1 MTNQKKIETKSAARR
16 DCPNCKNNYEGYINY
31 NFLNFATAFRNR
43 ILTKRHTMRIGK
55 LFDSIRN
62 KTTKNMSEQNIN
74 EELENE
80 NLQDNVQD
88 TENNSDQKENETVG
102 KSELEI
108 VKEQLA
114 KEKDQYLRLFAEFDN
129 FKKRTSRERIDTF
142 KTANKEVITSLL
154 PVLDDF
160 GRALNQIQ
168 KSEDDTLYQGV
179 ELISNKLTETLRA
192 KGLKEM
198 EVKAGDD
205 FNTDFHEAITQIPA
219 PTEDLK
225 GKIVD
230 VVETGYLLNDVVV
243 RYAKVVVGL

>member
-1 MTNQKKIETKSAARR
+1 M
-16 DCPNCKNNYEGYINY
+16 G
-31 NFLNFATAFRNR
+31 
-43 ILTKRHTMRIGK
+43 IGK

-62 KTTKNMSEQNIN
+62 KKTNKNMSDQNIH

-80 NLQDNVQD
+80 NLQENVQ
-88 TENNSDQKENETVG
+88 ESDNTVEQPQEETAR

-129 FKKRTSRERIDTF
+129 FKKRTSRERMDIF

-160 GRALNQIQ
+160 GRALNQIE
-168 KSEDDTLYQGV
+168 KSGDDSLHQGV
-179 ELISNKLTETLRA
+179 ELINNKLVETLRA

-198 EVKAGDD
+198 ETKAGDD

>member
-1 MTNQKKIETKSAARR
+1 M
-16 DCPNCKNNYEGYINY
+16 G
-31 NFLNFATAFRNR
+31 
-43 ILTKRHTMRIGK
+43 IGK

-62 KTTKNMSEQNIN
+62 KKTNKNMSDQNIH

-80 NLQDNVQD
+80 NLQENVQ
-88 TENNSDQKENETVG
+88 ESDNTVEQPQEETAG

-108 VKEQLA
+108 VKEQLT

-129 FKKRTSRERIDTF
+129 FKKRTSRERMDIF

-160 GRALNQIQ
+160 GRAINQIE
-168 KSEDDTLYQGV
+168 KSGDDNLLQGV
-179 ELISNKLTETLRA
+179 ELINNKLVETLRA

-198 EVKAGDD
+198 EVKPGDD
-205 FNTDFHEAITQIPA
+205 FNTDLHEAITQIPA

>member
-1 MTNQKKIETKSAARR
+1 M
-16 DCPNCKNNYEGYINY
+16 G
-31 NFLNFATAFRNR
+31 
-43 ILTKRHTMRIGK
+43 IGK

-62 KTTKNMSEQNIN
+62 KKTNKNMSDQNIH

-80 NLQDNVQD
+80 NLQESDNTVEQPQ
-88 TENNSDQKENETVG
+88 EETAG

-129 FKKRTSRERIDTF
+129 FKKRTSRERMDIF

-160 GRALNQIQ
+160 GRAINQIE
-168 KSEDDTLYQGV
+168 KSGDDNLLQGV
-179 ELISNKLTETLRA
+179 ELINNKLVETLRA

-198 EVKAGDD
+198 EVKPGDD
-205 FNTDFHEAITQIPA
+205 FNTDLHEAITQIPA

-230 VVETGYLLNDVVV
+230 IVETGYLLNDVVV

>member
-1 MTNQKKIETKSAARR
+1 
-16 DCPNCKNNYEGYINY
+16 
-31 NFLNFATAFRNR
+31 
-43 ILTKRHTMRIGK
+43 
-55 LFDSIRN
+55 
-62 KTTKNMSEQNIN
+62 MSDQNIH

-80 NLQDNVQD
+80 NLQENVQ
-88 TENNSDQKENETVG
+88 ESDNTVEQPQEETAG

-108 VKEQLA
+108 VKEQLT

-129 FKKRTSRERIDTF
+129 FKKRTSRERMDIF

-160 GRALNQIQ
+160 GRAINQIE
-168 KSEDDTLYQGV
+168 KSGDDNLLQGV
-179 ELISNKLTETLRA
+179 ELINNKLVETLRA

-198 EVKAGDD
+198 EVKPGDD
-205 FNTDFHEAITQIPA
+205 FNTDLHEAITQIPA

>member
-1 MTNQKKIETKSAARR
+1 M
-16 DCPNCKNNYEGYINY
+16 G
-31 NFLNFATAFRNR
+31 
-43 ILTKRHTMRIGK
+43 IGK

-62 KTTKNMSEQNIN
+62 KKTNKNMSDQNIH

-80 NLQDNVQD
+80 NLQDNVQE
-88 TENNSDQKENETVG
+88 TESNVEQPQAETSE

-129 FKKRTSRERIDTF
+129 YKKRTSRERMDIF

-160 GRALNQIQ
+160 GRALNQIE
-168 KSEDDTLYQGV
+168 KSGNDNLTQGI
-179 ELISNKLTETLRA
+179 ELINNKLTETLRG
-192 KGLKEM
+192 KGLKQM
-198 EVKAGDD
+198 EIKPGDD
-205 FNTDFHEAITQIPA
+205 FDTDFHEAITQIPA

-230 VVETGYLLNDVVV
+230 IVETGYLLNDVVV

>member
-1 MTNQKKIETKSAARR
+1 
-16 DCPNCKNNYEGYINY
+16 
-31 NFLNFATAFRNR
+31 
-43 ILTKRHTMRIGK
+43 
-55 LFDSIRN
+55 
-62 KTTKNMSEQNIN
+62 MSDQNIH

-80 NLQDNVQD
+80 NLQENVQ
-88 TENNSDQKENETVG
+88 ESDNTVEQPQEETAG

-108 VKEQLA
+108 AKEQLA

-129 FKKRTSRERIDTF
+129 FKKRTSRERMDIF

-160 GRALNQIQ
+160 GRAINQIE
-168 KSEDDTLYQGV
+168 KSGDDNLLQGV
-179 ELISNKLTETLRA
+179 ELINNKLVETLRG

-198 EVKAGDD
+198 EVKPGDD
-205 FNTDFHEAITQIPA
+205 FNTDIHEAITQIPA

>member
-1 MTNQKKIETKSAARR
+1 M
-16 DCPNCKNNYEGYINY
+16 G
-31 NFLNFATAFRNR
+31 
-43 ILTKRHTMRIGK
+43 IGK
-55 LFDSIRN
+55 LFDSMRN
-62 KTTKNMSEQNIN
+62 KKTYKNMSDQNIN

-80 NLQDNVQD
+80 NVQEGETQ
-88 TENNSDQKENETVG
+88 TEQTETSG

-129 FKKRTSRERIDTF
+129 FKKRTSRERMDTF

-168 KSEDDTLYQGV
+168 KSEDNVLFQGV

-192 KGLKEM
+192 KGLKPI
-198 EVKAGDD
+198 EVNAGDD

>member
-1 MTNQKKIETKSAARR
+1 
-16 DCPNCKNNYEGYINY
+16 
-31 NFLNFATAFRNR
+31 
-43 ILTKRHTMRIGK
+43 
-55 LFDSIRN
+55 
-62 KTTKNMSEQNIN
+62 MSDQNIH

-80 NLQDNVQD
+80 NLQDNVQE
-88 TENNSDQKENETVG
+88 TESNVEQPQAETSE

-108 VKEQLA
+108 IKEQLA

-129 FKKRTSRERIDTF
+129 YKKRTSRERMDIF

-160 GRALNQIQ
+160 GRALNQIE
-168 KSEDDTLYQGV
+168 KSGDDNLTQGI
-179 ELISNKLTETLRA
+179 ELINNKLTETLRG
-192 KGLKEM
+192 KGLKQM
-198 EVKAGDD
+198 EIKPGDD
-205 FNTDFHEAITQIPA
+205 FDTDFHEAITQIPA

-230 VVETGYLLNDVVV
+230 IVETGYLLNDVVV

>member
-1 MTNQKKIETKSAARR
+1 M
-16 DCPNCKNNYEGYINY
+16 G
-31 NFLNFATAFRNR
+31 
-43 ILTKRHTMRIGK
+43 IGK

-62 KTTKNMSEQNIN
+62 KKTNKNMSDQNIH

-80 NLQDNVQD
+80 NIQENVQE
-88 TENNSDQKENETVG
+88 TENTVEQPQEETSG

-108 VKEQLA
+108 IKEQLA

-129 FKKRTSRERIDTF
+129 YKKRTSRERMDIF

-160 GRALNQIQ
+160 GRALTQIE
-168 KSEDDTLYQGV
+168 KSGDDSLHQGV
-179 ELISNKLTETLRA
+179 ELINNKLVETLRG

-198 EVKAGDD
+198 ETKAGDD
-205 FNTDFHEAITQIPA
+205 FNTDLHEAITQIPA
-219 PTEDLK
+219 PTEELK

-230 VVETGYLLNDVVV
+230 IVETGYLLNDVVV

>member
-1 MTNQKKIETKSAARR
+1 M
-16 DCPNCKNNYEGYINY
+16 G
-31 NFLNFATAFRNR
+31 
-43 ILTKRHTMRIGK
+43 IGK

-62 KTTKNMSEQNIN
+62 KKTNKNMSDQNIH

-80 NLQDNVQD
+80 NLQENVQ
-88 TENNSDQKENETVG
+88 ESDNTVEQPQEETAG

-129 FKKRTSRERIDTF
+129 FKKRTSRERMDIF

-160 GRALNQIQ
+160 GRAINQIE
-168 KSEDDTLYQGV
+168 KSGDDNLLQGV
-179 ELISNKLTETLRA
+179 ELINNKLVETLRA

-198 EVKAGDD
+198 EVKPGDD
-205 FNTDFHEAITQIPA
+205 FNTDLHEAITQIPA
-219 PTEDLK
+219 PTENLK

>member
-1 MTNQKKIETKSAARR
+1 M
-16 DCPNCKNNYEGYINY
+16 G
-31 NFLNFATAFRNR
+31 
-43 ILTKRHTMRIGK
+43 IGK

-62 KTTKNMSEQNIN
+62 KKTNKNMSDQNIH

-80 NLQDNVQD
+80 NLQESDNTVEQPQ
-88 TENNSDQKENETVG
+88 EETAG

-129 FKKRTSRERIDTF
+129 FKKRTSRERMDIF

-160 GRALNQIQ
+160 GRAINQIE
-168 KSEDDTLYQGV
+168 KSGDDNLLQGV
-179 ELISNKLTETLRA
+179 ELINNKLVETLRA

-198 EVKAGDD
+198 EVKPGDD
-205 FNTDFHEAITQIPA
+205 FNTDLHEAITQIPA

>member
-1 MTNQKKIETKSAARR
+1 M
-16 DCPNCKNNYEGYINY
+16 G
-31 NFLNFATAFRNR
+31 
-43 ILTKRHTMRIGK
+43 IGK

-62 KTTKNMSEQNIN
+62 KKTNKNMSDQNIH

-80 NLQDNVQD
+80 NLQENVQ
-88 TENNSDQKENETVG
+88 ESDNTVEQPQEETAG

-129 FKKRTSRERIDTF
+129 FKKRTSRERMDIF

-160 GRALNQIQ
+160 GRAINQIE
-168 KSEDDTLYQGV
+168 KSGDDNLLQGV
-179 ELISNKLTETLRA
+179 ELINNKLVETLRA

-198 EVKAGDD
+198 EVKPGDD
-205 FNTDFHEAITQIPA
+205 FNTDLHEAITQIPA

>member
-1 MTNQKKIETKSAARR
+1 
-16 DCPNCKNNYEGYINY
+16 
-31 NFLNFATAFRNR
+31 
-43 ILTKRHTMRIGK
+43 
-55 LFDSIRN
+55 
-62 KTTKNMSEQNIN
+62 MSDQNIN

-80 NLQDNVQD
+80 NLQDQVQE
-88 TENNSDQKENETVG
+88 TENQTEQAQTEDNSG
-102 KSELEI
+102 KTELEI

-129 FKKRTSRERIDTF
+129 FKKRTSRERIDIF

-160 GRALNQIQ
+160 GRALNQIE
-168 KSEDDTLYQGV
+168 KYGDDNLLQGV
-179 ELISNKLTETLRA
+179 ELISNKLIETLRA

>member
-1 MTNQKKIETKSAARR
+1 
-16 DCPNCKNNYEGYINY
+16 
-31 NFLNFATAFRNR
+31 
-43 ILTKRHTMRIGK
+43 
-55 LFDSIRN
+55 
-62 KTTKNMSEQNIN
+62 MSDQNIH

-80 NLQDNVQD
+80 NLQENVQ
-88 TENNSDQKENETVG
+88 ESDNTVEQPQEETAG

-129 FKKRTSRERIDTF
+129 FKKRTSRERIDIF

-160 GRALNQIQ
+160 GRAINQIE
-168 KSEDDTLYQGV
+168 KSGDDNLLQGV
-179 ELISNKLTETLRA
+179 ELINNKLVETLRA

-198 EVKAGDD
+198 EVKPGDD
-205 FNTDFHEAITQIPA
+205 FNTDLHEAITQIPA

-243 RYAKVVVGL
+243 RYAKVGVGL

>member
-1 MTNQKKIETKSAARR
+1 M
-16 DCPNCKNNYEGYINY
+16 G
-31 NFLNFATAFRNR
+31 
-43 ILTKRHTMRIGK
+43 IGK

-62 KTTKNMSEQNIN
+62 KKTNKNMSDQNIH

-80 NLQDNVQD
+80 NLQENVQ
-88 TENNSDQKENETVG
+88 ESDNTVEQPQEETAG

-129 FKKRTSRERIDTF
+129 FKKRTSRERIDIF

-160 GRALNQIQ
+160 GRAINQIE
-168 KSEDDTLYQGV
+168 KSGDDNLLQGV
-179 ELISNKLTETLRA
+179 ELINNKLVETLRA

-198 EVKAGDD
+198 EVKPGDD
-205 FNTDFHEAITQIPA
+205 FNTDLHEAITQIPA

>member
-1 MTNQKKIETKSAARR
+1 M
-16 DCPNCKNNYEGYINY
+16 G
-31 NFLNFATAFRNR
+31 
-43 ILTKRHTMRIGK
+43 IGK

-62 KTTKNMSEQNIN
+62 KKTNKNMSDQNIH

-80 NLQDNVQD
+80 NVQE
-88 TENNSDQKENETVG
+88 TENTVEQPQEETSG

-108 VKEQLA
+108 IKEQLA

-129 FKKRTSRERIDTF
+129 YKKRTSRERMDIF

-160 GRALNQIQ
+160 GRALTQIE
-168 KSEDDTLYQGV
+168 KSGDDSLHQGV
-179 ELISNKLTETLRA
+179 ELINNKLVETLRG

-198 EVKAGDD
+198 ETKAGDD
-205 FNTDFHEAITQIPA
+205 FNTDLHEAITQIPA
-219 PTEDLK
+219 PTEELK

-230 VVETGYLLNDVVV
+230 IVETGYLLNDVVV

>member
-1 MTNQKKIETKSAARR
+1 
-16 DCPNCKNNYEGYINY
+16 
-31 NFLNFATAFRNR
+31 
-43 ILTKRHTMRIGK
+43 
-55 LFDSIRN
+55 
-62 KTTKNMSEQNIN
+62 MSDQNIH

-80 NLQDNVQD
+80 NLQESDNTVEQPQ
-88 TENNSDQKENETVG
+88 EETAG

-129 FKKRTSRERIDTF
+129 FKKRTSRERIDIF

-160 GRALNQIQ
+160 GRAINQIE
-168 KSEDDTLYQGV
+168 KSGDDNLLQGV
-179 ELISNKLTETLRA
+179 ELINNKLVETLRA

-198 EVKAGDD
+198 EVKPGDD
-205 FNTDFHEAITQIPA
+205 FNTDLHEAITQIPA

>member
-1 MTNQKKIETKSAARR
+1 
-16 DCPNCKNNYEGYINY
+16 
-31 NFLNFATAFRNR
+31 
-43 ILTKRHTMRIGK
+43 
-55 LFDSIRN
+55 
-62 KTTKNMSEQNIN
+62 MSDQNIH

-80 NLQDNVQD
+80 NLQENVQ
-88 TENNSDQKENETVG
+88 ESDNTVEQPQEETAG

-129 FKKRTSRERIDTF
+129 FKKRTSRERMDIF

-160 GRALNQIQ
+160 GRAINQIE
-168 KSEDDTLYQGV
+168 KSGDDNLLQGV
-179 ELISNKLTETLRA
+179 ELINNKLVETLRA

-198 EVKAGDD
+198 EIKPGDD
-205 FNTDFHEAITQIPA
+205 FNTDLHEAITQIPA